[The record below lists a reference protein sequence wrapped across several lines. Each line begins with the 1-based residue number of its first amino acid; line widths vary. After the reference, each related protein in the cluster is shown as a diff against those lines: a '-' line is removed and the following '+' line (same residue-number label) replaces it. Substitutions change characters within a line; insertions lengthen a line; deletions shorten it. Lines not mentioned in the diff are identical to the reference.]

1 MLRKSKHK
9 TVLVANLNGEQ
20 VVFLVRKKYKTAL
33 KCYIDDMVNEYLDI
47 IPPQSL
53 KDFIIDSII
62 KMQGGMDRNTC
73 RNRCIRC
80 CGGGVK
86 WKSQY

>member
-1 MLRKSKHK
+1 MLRKSKHH

-53 KDFIIDSII
+53 KDFIIDQVI
-62 KMQGGMDRNTC
+62 KLEGEWVEILGGIDTYQA
-73 RNRCIRC
+73 IAE
-80 CGGGVK
+80 V
-86 WKSQY
+86 

>member
-62 KMQGGMDRNTC
+62 KMQGEW
-73 RNRCIRC
+73 IEILA
-80 CGGGVK
+80 GVDV
-86 WKSQY
+86 YDAVAEV

>member
-53 KDFIIDSII
+53 KEFIIDCII
-62 KMQGGMDRNTC
+62 KMQGEWIEILAGID
-73 RNRCIRC
+73 
-80 CGGGVK
+80 V
-86 WKSQY
+86 YDAVAEV